1 MLTFKSLGLHTR
13 HAKRVAAGALTLALV
28 ASNAFAAMGVC
39 IAKAPVPAASQSTVT
54 DAPCPQHLADAALP
68 AGELRAT
75 HCPQDDPGAQ
85 PRTADL
91 PAGDWVAAPSC
102 TRLDST
108 PRVIVAARAAYLDY
122 APPEPLYARLSRLL
136 L

>member
-1 MLTFKSLGLHTR
+1 MLTLKPFGF
-13 HAKRVAAGALTLALV
+13 HARRGRRVAAGVLTLALV

-39 IAKAPVPAASQSTVT
+39 VAKAPVRAASQPLAAE
-54 DAPCPQHLADAALP
+54 APCPQHVIDASVP
-68 AGELRAT
+68 AGESGST

-91 PAGDWVAAPSC
+91 PGGDWIAAPAF
-102 TRLDST
+102 TRLD
-108 PRVIVAARAAYLDY
+108 VAPGVRFTMRAVARNES
-122 APPEPLYARLSRLL
+122 PPEPLYARLSRLL

>member
-1 MLTFKSLGLHTR
+1 MLTLTSFGFHTR
-13 HAKRVAAGALTLALV
+13 RAKRVAAGVLTLALV
-28 ASNAFAAMGVC
+28 ASNACAAMGVC
-39 IAKAPVPAASQSTVT
+39 VAKASPAASQSMAA
-54 DAPCPQHLADAALP
+54 DAPCPQHVADAALP

-85 PRTADL
+85 PRAADL
-91 PAGDWVAAPSC
+91 PTGDWVAAPSC
-102 TRLDST
+102 TRLDSA
-108 PRVIVAARAAYLDY
+108 PRMIVAARAAYLHH

>member
-1 MLTFKSLGLHTR
+1 MLILKPFGC
-13 HAKRVAAGALTLALV
+13 HARRGKRIAAGVLTLAFV

-39 IAKAPVPAASQSTVT
+39 VAKAPVRAALQPLAAE
-54 DAPCPQHLADAALP
+54 APCPQHVVDASVP
-68 AGELRAT
+68 AGESGAT

-91 PAGDWVAAPSC
+91 PVGDWIAAPAF
-102 TRLDST
+102 TRLD
-108 PRVIVAARAAYLDY
+108 VAPGLGFKMRAVERNES
-122 APPEPLYARLSRLL
+122 PPAPLYARLSRLL

>member
-1 MLTFKSLGLHTR
+1 MLTFKSFGCHTR
-13 HAKRVAAGALTLALV
+13 RAKRLAAGVLTLALV

-39 IAKAPVPAASQSTVT
+39 VAKAPPAASPPLTT
-54 DAPCPQHLADAALP
+54 DAPCPQHVADAALP

-85 PRTADL
+85 PRAADL
-91 PAGDWVAAPSC
+91 PTGDWVAAPSC
-102 TRLDST
+102 MRVDSA
-108 PRVIVAARAAYLDY
+108 PRAIVAARAPYLDY

>member
-1 MLTFKSLGLHTR
+1 MLTIKSLGLHSR
-13 HAKRVAAGALTLALV
+13 RAKRLAAGVLTLALV

-39 IAKAPVPAASQSTVT
+39 IAKAPVPAASQSMAT
-54 DAPCPQHLADAALP
+54 DAPCPQHVADAAQP
-68 AGELRAT
+68 SGELRAT

-85 PRTADL
+85 PRAADL

-102 TRLDST
+102 ARPGIA
-108 PRVIVAARAAYLDY
+108 PRVIVAARAAHPDN

>member
-1 MLTFKSLGLHTR
+1 MIQSAIKNKNLLFPALIG
-13 HAKRVAAGALTLALV
+13 AGVLTLALV

-39 IAKAPVPAASQSTVT
+39 IAKAPPAASQSMAT
-54 DAPCPQHLADAALP
+54 DAPCPQHVADATLP

-75 HCPQDDPGAQ
+75 HCPQDDPSAQ

-102 TRLDST
+102 TRLDSA
-108 PRVIVAARAAYLDY
+108 PRAIFAARVAHFDH